1 MGPMI
6 ICGPISS
13 TSIRLTSFS
22 TTTRTPWAI
31 CYLLSSGLLT
41 ELDKRGPDFMPFYR
55 AMLRDTGRDT
65 VDGIVRRHCGA
76 DAANPAFWE
85 TAMQAPLAAVKAFA
99 ALSSSK

>member
-1 MGPMI
+1 MK
-6 ICGPISS
+6 PIF
-13 TSIRLTSFS
+13 RQ
-22 TTTRTPWAI
+22 R
-31 CYLLSSGLLT
+31 
-41 ELDKRGPDFMPFYR
+41 PDQKEDPVKAERAYR